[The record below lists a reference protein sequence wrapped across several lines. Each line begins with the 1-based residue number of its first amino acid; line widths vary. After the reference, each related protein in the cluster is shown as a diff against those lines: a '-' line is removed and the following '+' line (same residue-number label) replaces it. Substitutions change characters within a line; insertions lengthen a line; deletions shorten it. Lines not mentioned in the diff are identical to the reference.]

1 MAPFILQ
8 LYEFA
13 SGCSIDTMHSRAT
26 LILAAAALFASVLAG
41 QNPPPPAP
49 GADLSGMYT
58 PDRNLDPGLGT
69 AAGMLVDYGG
79 IPINEASR
87 LYALAW
93 DASRITVRQ
102 QQCAGYVPP
111 YMFVA
116 PGNYRIFEDRDP
128 YTQQLKSISVY
139 GQIAEGHHE
148 IFMDGRP
155 HPPAYAAHTFPGFST
170 GKFEGS
176 ILTVETSHIKRGWI
190 RAPGVAQSDEATVRE
205 HFIRHGDRITIFSVT
220 TDPVYLAEPFAK
232 VQVLLRYANDPNG
245 WLYACDDGEQILDKG
260 EDRVPAYPPGGN
272 PFLKEYS
279 EKQHVPL
286 LGALGGPETT
296 RPEFA
301 ARLRTATDSEALAE
315 TRPSNSPRQVSQAKD
330 PDPHD
335 GEIHVWPVQGN
346 VYMLVGDGANMAV
359 QIGPQGAFVVDS
371 GAGQLSDKAIAAIAR
386 LTPRRIQFVVNTS
399 FHADHTGGNVKL
411 SAAGQDPSLFGS
423 FFSNNVPSAGTTATL
438 IAHQNLQNRM
448 VAAAASD
455 RIPEAGWP
463 SDTFLRD
470 RRRKF
475 HNEEGVEIF
484 WQPNAS
490 TDGDS
495 IVHFRRS
502 DVLVTGD
509 IFDTTR
515 YPFIDVKNG
524 GSVQGEIQAL
534 NFMLNRTLYEHDE
547 DNGTMIIPGHGR
559 VSNEFELAEYRDMIV
574 IIRDRIQAMINRN
587 ATLEEVKAARPTI
600 DYDTRFGS
608 GTGPWTTDL
617 FIEAIYTSL
626 KRPPAIRN

>member
-1 MAPFILQ
+1 MNSRVV
-8 LYEFA
+8 LY
-13 SGCSIDTMHSRAT
+13 
-26 LILAAAALFASVLAG
+26 LVAAALSHCVLLG
-41 QNPPPPAP
+41 QNPAPSAP

-58 PDRNLDPGLGT
+58 PDRDLDPGLGT
-69 AAGMLVDYGG
+69 AAGRLVDYGG
-79 IPINEASR
+79 IPLNEAGR
-87 LYALAW
+87 MYALAW

-155 HPPAYAAHTFPGFST
+155 HPPAYAVHTFPGFST
-170 GKFEGS
+170 GKFEGN
-176 ILTVETSHIKRGWI
+176 ILTVETTHIKRGWI

-232 VQVLLRYANDPNG
+232 VQVLLRYTKDPNG
-245 WLYACDDGEQILDKG
+245 WLYACDDGEEILDKN
-260 EDRVPAYPPGGN
+260 EDRVPAYPLGEN
-272 PFLKEYS
+272 PFLREYS
-279 EKQHVPL
+279 EKEHVPL

-296 RPEFA
+296 RPEFVA
-301 ARLRTATDSEALAE
+301 KLKTATDADALAT
-315 TRPSNSPRQVSQAKD
+315 TRPSKSPGQVSQAKD
-330 PDPHD
+330 PNPND

-346 VYMLVGDGANMAV
+346 VYMLLGDGANMAV

-371 GAGQLSDKAIAAIAR
+371 GAGKLTDQAIAAIAK
-386 LTPRRIQFVVNTS
+386 LTPRRIQFLVNTS
-399 FHADHTGGNVKL
+399 VHADHTGGNVKFH
-411 SAAGQDPSLFGS
+411 AAGQDPSLFGS
-423 FFSNNVPSAGTTATL
+423 FFSNGRPEAGTTATL
-438 IAHQNLQNRM
+438 IAHQNVQNRM
-448 VAAAASD
+448 IAAKGAGQ
-455 RIPEAGWP
+455 IPVEGWP
-463 SDTFLRD
+463 TDTFLRD

-475 HNEEGVEIF
+475 HNGEGVEIF
-484 WQPNAS
+484 WQPNAT

-515 YPFIDVKNG
+515 YPFIDLNNG

-534 NFMLNRTLYEHDE
+534 NFILDRTLYEHDE

-559 VSNEFELAEYRDMIV
+559 VSNEFEVAEYRDMIV
-574 IIRDRIQAMINRN
+574 IIRDRIRAMMDKN
-587 ATLEEVKAARPTI
+587 ATLDEVRAARPTI
-600 DYDTRFGS
+600 DYDTRFGAN
-608 GTGPWTTDL
+608 TGAWTTDM

-626 KRPPAIRN
+626 KNPPATMK

>member
-1 MAPFILQ
+1 MNSRVIL
-8 LYEFA
+8 Y
-13 SGCSIDTMHSRAT
+13 
-26 LILAAAALFASVLAG
+26 LAALSHSVLLG
-41 QNPPPPAP
+41 QNPPPSPP

-58 PDRNLDPGLGT
+58 PDRDLDPGLGT
-69 AAGMLVDYGG
+69 AAGRLVDYGG
-79 IPINEASR
+79 IPLNEAGR
-87 LYALAW
+87 MYALAW

-116 PGNYRIFEDRDP
+116 PGNYRIFEDREP

-155 HPPAYAAHTFPGFST
+155 HPPAYAVHTFPGFST
-170 GKFEGS
+170 GKFEGN
-176 ILTVETSHIKRGWI
+176 ILTVETTHIKRGWI

-232 VQVLLRYANDPNG
+232 VQVLLRYTKDPNG
-245 WLYACDDGEQILDKG
+245 WLYACDDGEEILDKT
-260 EDRVPAYPPGGN
+260 EDRVPAYPLGEN
-272 PFLKEYS
+272 PFLREYS
-279 EKQHVPL
+279 EKEHVPL

-296 RPEFA
+296 RPEFVA
-301 ARLRTATDSEALAE
+301 KLKTATDAEALAS
-315 TRPSNSPRQVSQAKD
+315 TRPSKSLGQVSQAKD
-330 PDPHD
+330 PNPND

-346 VYMLVGDGANMAV
+346 VYMLLGDGANMAV

-371 GAGQLSDKAIAAIAR
+371 GAGKLTDQAIAAIAK
-386 LTPRRIQFVVNTS
+386 LTPRRIQFLVNTS
-399 FHADHTGGNVKL
+399 VHADHTGGNVKFH
-411 SAAGQDPSLFGS
+411 AAGQDPSLFGS
-423 FFSNNVPSAGTTATL
+423 FFSNGRPEAGTTATL
-438 IAHQNLQNRM
+438 IAHQNVQNRM
-448 VAAAASD
+448 IAAKGAGQ
-455 RIPEAGWP
+455 IPVEGWP
-463 SDTFLRD
+463 TDTFLRD

-475 HNEEGVEIF
+475 HNGEGVEIF
-484 WQPNAS
+484 WQPNAT

-515 YPFIDVKNG
+515 YPFIDLNNG

-534 NFMLNRTLYEHDE
+534 NFILDRTLYEHDE

-559 VSNEFELAEYRDMIV
+559 VSNEFEVAEYRDMIV
-574 IIRDRIQAMINRN
+574 IIRDRIRAMMNKN

-600 DYDTRFGS
+600 DYDTRFGAN
-608 GTGPWTTDL
+608 TGAWTTDM

-626 KRPPAIRN
+626 KNQPATMK

>member
-1 MAPFILQ
+1 MNSRVV
-8 LYEFA
+8 LY
-13 SGCSIDTMHSRAT
+13 
-26 LILAAAALFASVLAG
+26 LVAAALSHCVLLG
-41 QNPPPPAP
+41 QNPAPSAP

-58 PDRNLDPGLGT
+58 PDRDLDPGLGT
-69 AAGMLVDYGG
+69 AAGRLVDYGG
-79 IPINEASR
+79 IPLNEAGR
-87 LYALAW
+87 MYALAW

-155 HPPAYAAHTFPGFST
+155 HPPAYAVHTFPGFST
-170 GKFEGS
+170 GKFEGN
-176 ILTVETSHIKRGWI
+176 ILTVETTHIKRGWI

-232 VQVLLRYANDPNG
+232 VQVLLRYTKDPNG
-245 WLYACDDGEQILDKG
+245 WLYACDDGEEILDKN
-260 EDRVPAYPPGGN
+260 EDRVPAYPLGEN
-272 PFLKEYS
+272 PFLQEYS
-279 EKQHVPL
+279 EKEHVPL

-296 RPEFA
+296 RPEFVA
-301 ARLRTATDSEALAE
+301 KLKTATDADALAT
-315 TRPSNSPRQVSQAKD
+315 TRPSKSPGQVSQAKD
-330 PDPHD
+330 PNPND

-346 VYMLVGDGANMAV
+346 VYMLLGDGANMAV

-371 GAGQLSDKAIAAIAR
+371 GAGKLTDQAIAAIAK
-386 LTPRRIQFVVNTS
+386 LTPRRIQFLVNTS
-399 FHADHTGGNVKL
+399 VHADHTGGNVKFH
-411 SAAGQDPSLFGS
+411 AAGQDPSLFGS
-423 FFSNNVPSAGTTATL
+423 FFSNGRPEAGTTATL
-438 IAHQNLQNRM
+438 IAHQNVQNRM
-448 VAAAASD
+448 IAAKGAGQ
-455 RIPEAGWP
+455 IPVEGWP
-463 SDTFLRD
+463 TDTFLRD

-475 HNEEGVEIF
+475 HNGEGVEIF
-484 WQPNAS
+484 WQPNAT

-515 YPFIDVKNG
+515 YPFIDLNNG
-524 GSVQGEIQAL
+524 GSVQGEIRAL
-534 NFMLNRTLYEHDE
+534 NFILDRTLYEHDE

-559 VSNEFELAEYRDMIV
+559 VSNEFEVAEYRDMIV
-574 IIRDRIQAMINRN
+574 IIRDRIRAMMNKN

-600 DYDTRFGS
+600 DYDTRFGAN
-608 GTGPWTTDL
+608 TGAWTTDM

-626 KRPPAIRN
+626 KNPPATMK